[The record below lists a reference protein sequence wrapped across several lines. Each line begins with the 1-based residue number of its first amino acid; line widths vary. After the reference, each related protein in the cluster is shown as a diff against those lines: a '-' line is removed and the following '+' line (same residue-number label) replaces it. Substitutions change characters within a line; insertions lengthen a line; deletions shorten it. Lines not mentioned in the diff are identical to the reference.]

1 MSTELLFV
9 IMLAVG
15 VLLTFLGIKTP
26 GKTRI
31 ILIIIGAIVM
41 LIGLFGIFT
50 SLL

>member
-1 MSTELLFV
+1 MSAALLFV
-9 IMLAVG
+9 IMITVG
-15 VLLTFLGIKTP
+15 VLLTFLGIKAP

-31 ILIIIGAIVM
+31 ILITIGAIVM